1 MKKMSK
7 ILTFILVLAMV
18 LGTVAMAAEPSYTI
32 SATDGSLE
40 HGSITLTYTYTVTKD
55 VTDDNNNTTSETK
68 EVTETAF
75 LKKGSLS
82 ADIPKDAK
90 VVISFNANTGYE
102 FIGAKDD
109 ANNPIED
116 GAEITLTKSL
126 IITPEFRL
134 KDTLGG
140 EAKISSFKIDA
151 ICPSAYYWQQCH
163 KKDSNSNSVLDNNL
177 LKYTRYPGKLN
188 GTQSPSTEIA
198 KGYYV
203 DLTLYVNDA
212 DYAAF
217 ISTNGNS
224 SDKFSVTTP
233 GDSSFLAGSTNPS
246 ASAVINATTDGKGY
260 SITLTGVYYVGGSD
274 NTLKLIVTQGN
285 YNAILSCKIDNAT
298 IIPTTPDD
306 DKPSEETTAAQP
318 YVIISSYSY
327 GKGDLVAG
335 ETRNVTMTFRN
346 TSKTMAVENMMVTM
360 TLPDAMML
368 TSSSNSFYIE
378 SLAAEG
384 TITKTVNVTVK
395 PTAAAQSHSM
405 TVDFTY
411 DYLDNGTRRNAK
423 TTETISMPVLQVDR
437 FTVTG
442 IDLPTQIFVGEENN
456 LSVNFVNKSRTD
468 IYNLSAKL
476 SCEALSNNGEEQYLG
491 NLASGTTS
499 SADFY
504 ITANEKGELVG
515 EVIITYEDT
524 NMNQRTVSVPF
535 TTQAASYEDI
545 YGPTDPVD
553 PGLDPVGPVEPETTG
568 FPWFWVIAGV
578 VVVAAGVFV
587 ALKLRKNKK
596 ESVDEDED
604 I

>member
-1 MKKMSK
+1 MTVKKMSK
-7 ILTFILVLAMV
+7 ILIFILVLAMV
-18 LGTVAMAAEPSYTI
+18 LGTVAMAEVPTPAAKTPATQEETVTYTI
-32 SATDGSLE
+32 TAGIFTNGQMTIKYGTTQSPLASGASLTVEKDTEITVEFSAT
-40 HGSITLTYTYTVTKD
+40 
-55 VTDDNNNTTSETK
+55 
-68 EVTETAF
+68 A
-75 LKKGSLS
+75 
-82 ADIPKDAK
+82 
-90 VVISFNANTGYE
+90 GYE
-102 FIGAKDD
+102 FVKATYKIGEK
-109 ANNPIED
+109 ETSLSD
-116 GAEITLTKSL
+116 GGKFTLTGDAT
-126 IITPEFRL
+126 ITPVFQA
-134 KDTLGG
+134 KSTLGG
-140 EAKISSFKIDA
+140 EKTADSFRLDA
-151 ICPSAYYWQQCH
+151 ICSGSYYWQMYH
-163 KKDSNSNSVLDNNL
+163 KDMANNK
-177 LKYTRYPGKLN
+177 KYTKYPG
-188 GTQSPSTEIA
+188 SPADKVNPSSEIV
-198 KGYYV
+198 KGNYV
-203 DLTLYVNDA
+203 DLTLYVTDNDFLSL
-212 DYAAF
+212 YG
-217 ISTNGNS
+217 STGYSKNN
-224 SDKFSVTTP
+224 FSVTTP
-233 GDSSFLAGSTNPS
+233 GDSSFLAGSGAGAEIEKWTVGS
-246 ASAVINATTDGKGY
+246 TDKGMVIQ
-260 SITLTGVYYVGGSD
+260 LTGVYYVGGSD
-274 NTLKLIVTQGN
+274 NTLKLIITQGN
-285 YNAILSCKIDNAT
+285 YNAIVTCKIDNAT
-298 IIPTTPDD
+298 IIPTKPDD
-306 DKPSEETTAAQP
+306 EKPDTETTAAQP

-411 DYLDNGTRRNAK
+411 DYLDNGVRRNAK

-442 IDLPTQIFVGEENN
+442 IDLPQQIFIGEENN

-476 SCEALSNNGEEQYLG
+476 NCEGLSNNGEEQYLG

-504 ITANEKGELVG
+504 ITGNEKCELVG

-535 TTQAASYEDI
+535 TTQVTSYEDVW
-545 YGPTDPVD
+545 GPSNPSVD
-553 PGLDPVGPVEPETTG
+553 PGMDPGTDPGMEEPAG
-568 FPWFWVIAGV
+568 FPWFWVIGGV
-578 VVVAAGVFV
+578 AVVAAGVFV
-587 ALKLRKNKK
+587 YLKLRKNKK

>member
-1 MKKMSK
+1 MTVKKISK

-18 LGTVAMAAEPSYTI
+18 LGTVAMADQSEGTNTGNTTNDTYTITAGKFENGTLTIKYNSTQSPLTAGATSSAIAKGTEVTILAEPKAGYELATLNYTI
-32 SATDGSLE
+32 GETTTDIKTDGKFV
-40 HGSITLTYTYTVTKD
+40 LTGNATVTP
-55 VTDDNNNTTSETK
+55 V
-68 EVTETAF
+68 F
-75 LKKGSLS
+75 Q
-82 ADIPKDAK
+82 AK
-90 VVISFNANTGYE
+90 S
-102 FIGAKDD
+102 
-109 ANNPIED
+109 
-116 GAEITLTKSL
+116 
-126 IITPEFRL
+126 
-134 KDTLGG
+134 TLGG
-140 EAKISSFKIDA
+140 EKTADSFRLDA
-151 ICPSAYYWQQCH
+151 ICSGSYYWQMYH
-163 KKDSNSNSVLDNNL
+163 KDMANNK
-177 LKYTRYPGKLN
+177 KYTKYPG
-188 GTQSPSTEIA
+188 SPADKVNPSSEIV
-198 KGYYV
+198 KGNYV
-203 DLTLYVNDA
+203 DLTLYVTDNDFLKL
-212 DYAAF
+212 YS
-217 ISTNGNS
+217 STGYSKDN
-224 SDKFSVTTP
+224 FSVTTP
-233 GDSSFLAGSTNPS
+233 GDSSFLAGSGAGAEIEKWTVGS
-246 ASAVINATTDGKGY
+246 TDKGME
-260 SITLTGVYYVGGSD
+260 IQLTGVYYVGGSD
-274 NTLKLIVTQGN
+274 NTLKLIITQGN

-298 IIPTTPDD
+298 IVPEKENDKKPD
-306 DKPSEETTAAQP
+306 EETTAAQP

-411 DYLDNGTRRNAK
+411 DYLDNGVRRNAK
-423 TTETISMPVLQVDR
+423 TTESISMPVLQVDR

-442 IDLPTQIFVGEENN
+442 IDLPQQIFIGEENN

-476 SCEALSNNGEEQYLG
+476 NCEGLSNNGEEQYLG

-504 ITANEKGELVG
+504 ITGNEKGELVG

-535 TTQAASYEDI
+535 TTQVTSYEDVW
-545 YGPTDPVD
+545 GPSNPSVD
-553 PGLDPVGPVEPETTG
+553 PGMDPGTDPGMEEPAG
-568 FPWFWVIAGV
+568 FPWFWVIGGV

-587 ALKLRKNKK
+587 YLKLRKNKK
-596 ESVDEDED
+596 ESVEEDED

>member
-1 MKKMSK
+1 MTVKKISK

-18 LGTVAMAAEPSYTI
+18 LGTVAMADQSEGTNTGNTTNDTYTITAGKFENGTLTIKYNSTQSPLTAGATSSAIAKGTEVTILAEPKAGYELAALNYTI
-32 SATDGSLE
+32 GETTTDIKTDGKFV
-40 HGSITLTYTYTVTKD
+40 LTGNATVTP
-55 VTDDNNNTTSETK
+55 V
-68 EVTETAF
+68 F
-75 LKKGSLS
+75 Q
-82 ADIPKDAK
+82 AK
-90 VVISFNANTGYE
+90 S
-102 FIGAKDD
+102 
-109 ANNPIED
+109 
-116 GAEITLTKSL
+116 
-126 IITPEFRL
+126 
-134 KDTLGG
+134 TLGG
-140 EAKISSFKIDA
+140 EKTADSFRLDA
-151 ICPSAYYWQQCH
+151 ICSGSYYWQMYH
-163 KKDSNSNSVLDNNL
+163 KDMANNK
-177 LKYTRYPGKLN
+177 KYTKYPG
-188 GTQSPSTEIA
+188 SPADKVNPSSEIV
-198 KGYYV
+198 KGNYV
-203 DLTLYVNDA
+203 DLTLYVTDNDFLKL
-212 DYAAF
+212 YS
-217 ISTNGNS
+217 STGYSKDN
-224 SDKFSVTTP
+224 FSVTTP
-233 GDSSFLAGSTNPS
+233 GDSSFLAGSGAGAEIEKWTVGS
-246 ASAVINATTDGKGY
+246 TDKGMVIQ
-260 SITLTGVYYVGGSD
+260 LTGVYYVGGSD
-274 NTLKLIVTQGN
+274 NTLKLIITQGN
-285 YNAILSCKIDNAT
+285 YNAIVTCKIDNAT
-298 IIPTTPDD
+298 IIPTKPDD
-306 DKPSEETTAAQP
+306 EKPDTETTAAQP

-335 ETRNVTMTFRN
+335 ETRNITMTFRN

-411 DYLDNGTRRNAK
+411 DYLDNGVRRNAK
-423 TTETISMPVLQVDR
+423 TTESISMPVLQVDR

-442 IDLPTQIFVGEENN
+442 IDLPQQIFIGEENN

-476 SCEALSNNGEEQYLG
+476 NCEGLSNNGEEQYLG

-504 ITANEKGELVG
+504 ITGNEKGELVG

-535 TTQAASYEDI
+535 TTQVTSYEDVW
-545 YGPTDPVD
+545 GPSNPSVD
-553 PGLDPVGPVEPETTG
+553 PGMDPGTDPGMEEPAG
-568 FPWFWVIAGV
+568 FPWFWVIGGV

-587 ALKLRKNKK
+587 YLKLRKNKK
-596 ESVDEDED
+596 ESVEEDED

>member
-18 LGTVAMAAEPSYTI
+18 LGTVAMAADPPYTI
-32 SATDGSLE
+32 TAAPGSLAN
-40 HGSITLTYTYTVTKD
+40 GSISLKYNTAIEGTTGTATFALNSTTMSKALPNDVKKVTV
-55 VTDDNNNTTSETK
+55 S
-68 EVTETAF
+68 F
-75 LKKGSLS
+75 
-82 ADIPKDAK
+82 IP
-90 VVISFNANTGYE
+90 NPGYE
-102 FIGAKDD
+102 FVSAKDG
-109 ANNPIED
+109 NNNAIAD
-116 GAEITLTKSL
+116 FAEIALTES
-126 IITPEFRL
+126 ITITPVFRE
-134 KDTLGG
+134 KQSLGG
-140 EAKISSFKIDA
+140 EKTVDSFRLDA
-151 ICPSAYYWQQCH
+151 ICNGYSNWQAYR
-163 KKDSNSNSVLDNNL
+163 KDTTNNK
-177 LKYTRYPGKLN
+177 KYTKYPG
-188 GTQSPSTEIA
+188 SPKDNVTPSSEIT
-198 KGYYV
+198 KGNYV
-203 DLTLYVNDA
+203 DLTLYVTDNDFLSLTQKDGYDA
-212 DYAAF
+212 
-217 ISTNGNS
+217 N
-224 SDKFSVTTP
+224 KFSVTTP
-233 GDSSFLAGSTNPS
+233 GDSSFLAGGSGYYGS
-246 ASAVINATTDGKGY
+246 AIKSEANISIWKVNDTPKGML
-260 SITLTGVYYVGGSD
+260 IELTGVYYVGGND

-298 IIPTTPDD
+298 IVPEKENDKKPD
-306 DKPSEETTAAQP
+306 EETTAAQP

-335 ETRNVTMTFRN
+335 ETRNITMTFRN

-405 TVDFTY
+405 AVDFTY
-411 DYLDNGTRRNAK
+411 DYLDNGVRRNAK

-442 IDLPTQIFVGEENN
+442 IDLPQQIFIGEENN

-476 SCEALSNNGEEQYLG
+476 NCEGLSNNGEEQYLG

-504 ITANEKGELVG
+504 ITGNEKCELVG

-535 TTQAASYEDI
+535 TTQVTSYEDVW
-545 YGPTDPVD
+545 GPSNPSVD
-553 PGLDPVGPVEPETTG
+553 PGMDPGTDPGMEEPAG
-568 FPWFWVIAGV
+568 FPWFWVIGGV

-587 ALKLRKNKK
+587 YLKLRKNKK

>member
-1 MKKMSK
+1 MTVKKMSK

-18 LGTVAMAAEPSYTI
+18 LGTVAMAEVPTPAAKTPATQEETVTYTI
-32 SATDGSLE
+32 TAGIFTNGQMTIKYGTTQSPLASGASLTVEKDTEITVEFSAT
-40 HGSITLTYTYTVTKD
+40 
-55 VTDDNNNTTSETK
+55 
-68 EVTETAF
+68 A
-75 LKKGSLS
+75 
-82 ADIPKDAK
+82 
-90 VVISFNANTGYE
+90 GYE
-102 FIGAKDD
+102 FVKATYKIGEK
-109 ANNPIED
+109 ETSLSD
-116 GAEITLTKSL
+116 GGKFTLTGDAT
-126 IITPEFRL
+126 ITPVFQA
-134 KDTLGG
+134 KSTLGG
-140 EAKISSFKIDA
+140 EKTADSFRLDA
-151 ICPSAYYWQQCH
+151 ICSGSYYWQMYH
-163 KKDSNSNSVLDNNL
+163 KDMANNK
-177 LKYTRYPGKLN
+177 KYTKYPG
-188 GTQSPSTEIA
+188 SPADKVNPSSEIV
-198 KGYYV
+198 KGNYV
-203 DLTLYVNDA
+203 DLTLYVTDNDFLSL
-212 DYAAF
+212 YG
-217 ISTNGNS
+217 STGYSKNN
-224 SDKFSVTTP
+224 FSVTTP
-233 GDSSFLAGSTNPS
+233 GDSSFLAGSGAGAEIEKWTVGS
-246 ASAVINATTDGKGY
+246 TDKGMVIQ
-260 SITLTGVYYVGGSD
+260 LTGVYYVGGSD
-274 NTLKLIVTQGN
+274 NTLKLIITQGN
-285 YNAILSCKIDNAT
+285 YNAIVTCKIDNAT
-298 IIPTTPDD
+298 IIPTKPDD
-306 DKPSEETTAAQP
+306 EKPDTETTAAQP

-335 ETRNVTMTFRN
+335 ETRNITMTFRN

-411 DYLDNGTRRNAK
+411 DYLDNGVRRNAK

-442 IDLPTQIFVGEENN
+442 IDLPQQIFIGEENN

-476 SCEALSNNGEEQYLG
+476 NCEGLSNNGEEQYLG

-504 ITANEKGELVG
+504 ITGNEKCELVG

-535 TTQAASYEDI
+535 TTQVTSYEDVW
-545 YGPTDPVD
+545 GPSNPSVD
-553 PGLDPVGPVEPETTG
+553 PGMDPGTDPGMEEPAG
-568 FPWFWVIAGV
+568 FPWFWVIGGV
-578 VVVAAGVFV
+578 AVVAAGVFV
-587 ALKLRKNKK
+587 YLKLRKNKK

>member
-1 MKKMSK
+1 MTVKKMSK

-18 LGTVAMAAEPSYTI
+18 LGTVAMAEVPTPAAKTPATKEETVTYTI
-32 SATDGSLE
+32 TAGIFTNGQMTIKYGTTQSPLASGASLTVEKDTEITVEFSAT
-40 HGSITLTYTYTVTKD
+40 
-55 VTDDNNNTTSETK
+55 
-68 EVTETAF
+68 A
-75 LKKGSLS
+75 
-82 ADIPKDAK
+82 
-90 VVISFNANTGYE
+90 GYE
-102 FIGAKDD
+102 FVKATYKIGEK
-109 ANNPIED
+109 ETSLSD
-116 GAEITLTKSL
+116 GGKFTLTGDAT
-126 IITPEFRL
+126 ITPVFQA
-134 KDTLGG
+134 KSTLGG
-140 EAKISSFKIDA
+140 EKAADSFRLDA
-151 ICPSAYYWQQCH
+151 ICSGSYYWQMYH
-163 KKDSNSNSVLDNNL
+163 KDMANNK
-177 LKYTRYPGKLN
+177 KYTKYPG
-188 GTQSPSTEIA
+188 SPADKVNPSSEIV
-198 KGYYV
+198 KGNYV
-203 DLTLYVNDA
+203 DLTLYVTDNDFLSL
-212 DYAAF
+212 YG
-217 ISTNGNS
+217 STGYSKNN
-224 SDKFSVTTP
+224 FSVTTP
-233 GDSSFLAGSTNPS
+233 GDSSFLAGSGAGAEIEKWTVGS
-246 ASAVINATTDGKGY
+246 TDKGMVIQ
-260 SITLTGVYYVGGSD
+260 LTGVYYVGGSD
-274 NTLKLIVTQGN
+274 NTLKLIITQGN
-285 YNAILSCKIDNAT
+285 YNAIVTCKIDNAT
-298 IIPTTPDD
+298 IIPTKPDD
-306 DKPSEETTAAQP
+306 EKPDTETTAAQP

-335 ETRNVTMTFRN
+335 ETRNITMTFRN

-411 DYLDNGTRRNAK
+411 DYLDNGVRRNAK

-442 IDLPTQIFVGEENN
+442 IDLPQQIFIGEENN

-476 SCEALSNNGEEQYLG
+476 NCEGLSNNGEEQYLG

-504 ITANEKGELVG
+504 ITGNEKCELVG

-535 TTQAASYEDI
+535 TTQVTSYEDVW
-545 YGPTDPVD
+545 GPSNPSVD
-553 PGLDPVGPVEPETTG
+553 PGTDPGTDPGMEEPAG
-568 FPWFWVIAGV
+568 FPWFWVIGGV

-587 ALKLRKNKK
+587 YLKLRKNKK

>member
-1 MKKMSK
+1 MTVKKISK

-18 LGTVAMAAEPSYTI
+18 LGTVAMAADGDPVTMPTYTI
-32 SATDGSLE
+32 TAGTFTNGSISLTLVGNDGKDTSL
-40 HGSITLTYTYTVTKD
+40 GSITVTNGKIENIEKD
-55 VTDDNNNTTSETK
+55 SKV
-68 EVTETAF
+68 
-75 LKKGSLS
+75 
-82 ADIPKDAK
+82 K
-90 VVISFNANTGYE
+90 VVFVPNPGYA
-102 FIGAKDD
+102 FVGAKDGSGK
-109 ANNPIED
+109 IIKD
-116 GAEITLTKSL
+116 GDVLTITDNLT
-126 IITPEFRL
+126 ITPVFAPKASL
-134 KDTLGG
+134 GSAAAVNSYTLQ
-140 EAKISSFKIDA
+140 A
-151 ICPSAYYWQQCH
+151 ICPSAYYWQQYH
-163 KKDSNSNSVLDNNL
+163 KTTGGRDT
-177 LKYTRYPGKLN
+177 KYTRYPGKLN

-212 DYAAF
+212 DYATF
-217 ISTNGNS
+217 INGDIN
-224 SDKFSVTTP
+224 KNELFSVTTP
-233 GDSSFLAGSTNPS
+233 GDSSFLAGNTTPS
-246 ASAVINATTDGKGY
+246 ANAKIAPWEGKGY
-260 SITLTGVYYVGGSD
+260 TVELTGVYYVGGND

-298 IIPTTPDD
+298 IVPEKENDKKPD
-306 DKPSEETTAAQP
+306 EETTAAQP

-335 ETRNVTMTFRN
+335 ETRNITMTFRN

-395 PTAAAQSHSM
+395 SNAAAQSHSM

-411 DYLDNGTRRNAK
+411 DYLDNGIRRNAK
-423 TTETISMPVLQVDR
+423 TTESISMPVLQVDR

-442 IDLPTQIFVGEENN
+442 IDLPQEIFMGEENN
-456 LSVNFVNKSRTD
+456 LSVNFVNKSRTE

-476 SCEALSNNGEEQYLG
+476 NCEGLSNNGEEQYLG
-491 NLASGTTS
+491 NLASGTAS

-504 ITANEKGELVG
+504 ITGNEKGELVG

-535 TTQAASYEDI
+535 TTKVISYEDAW
-545 YGPTDPVD
+545 GPQ
-553 PGLDPVGPVEPETTG
+553 GPVGPQNPDDPGMDPGMEEPAG
-568 FPWFWVIAGV
+568 FPWFWVIGGV

-587 ALKLRKNKK
+587 YLKLRKNKK
-596 ESVDEDED
+596 ESVEEDED

>member
-18 LGTVAMAAEPSYTI
+18 LSTVAMAEVGDSTGTPTATTTYTI
-32 SATDGSLE
+32 TAGAFTNGTITVKYSDGGKDY
-40 HGSITLTYTYTVTKD
+40 HPSITAGGTVTVKSGTK
-55 VTDDNNNTTSETK
+55 VT
-68 EVTETAF
+68 V
-75 LKKGSLS
+75 
-82 ADIPKDAK
+82 
-90 VVISFNANTGYE
+90 SFNPKPGYE
-102 FIGAKDD
+102 FVSATYKVGDTDAKPVADFGE
-109 ANNPIED
+109 I
-116 GAEITLTKSL
+116 EITGNTT
-126 IITPEFRL
+126 ITPVFQA
-134 KDTLGG
+134 KSTLGG
-140 EAKISSFKIDA
+140 EKTADSFRLDA
-151 ICPSAYYWQQCH
+151 ICSGSYYWQMYH
-163 KKDSNSNSVLDNNL
+163 KDMANNKKYTKYPGSPLDNVN
-177 LKYTRYPGKLN
+177 
-188 GTQSPSTEIA
+188 PSSEIV
-198 KGYYV
+198 KGNYV
-203 DLTLYVNDA
+203 DLTLYVTDT
-212 DYAAF
+212 DYVTF
-217 ISTNGNS
+217 INGDT
-224 SDKFSVTTP
+224 DKNKLFSVTTP
-233 GDSSFLAGSTNPS
+233 GDSSFLAGNTTPS
-246 ASAVINATTDGKGY
+246 ANAEIAAWEGKGY
-260 SITLTGVYYVGGSD
+260 TVKLTGVYYVGGSD
-274 NTLKLIVTQGN
+274 NTLKLIITQGN

-298 IIPTTPDD
+298 IVPEKENDKKPD
-306 DKPSEETTAAQP
+306 EETTAAQP

-335 ETRNVTMTFRN
+335 ETRNITMTFRN

-411 DYLDNGTRRNAK
+411 DYLDNGVRRNAK

-442 IDLPTQIFVGEENN
+442 IDLPQQIFIGEENN

-476 SCEALSNNGEEQYLG
+476 NCEGLSNNGEEQYLG

-504 ITANEKGELVG
+504 ITGNEKCELVG

-535 TTQAASYEDI
+535 TTQVTSYEDVW
-545 YGPTDPVD
+545 GPSNPSVD
-553 PGLDPVGPVEPETTG
+553 PGMDPGTDPGMEEPAG
-568 FPWFWVIAGV
+568 FPWFWVIGGV

-587 ALKLRKNKK
+587 YLKLRKNKK
-596 ESVDEDED
+596 ESVEEDED

>member
-18 LGTVAMAAEPSYTI
+18 LGTVAMAEVPTPAAKTPATKEETVTYTITAGTVENGTLTIKYGSTQEPLTTGAKTAAIAKDTDITVVAEPKAGYELVALNYTI
-32 SATDGSLE
+32 GETTTDIKTDGKF
-40 HGSITLTYTYTVTKD
+40 TLT
-55 VTDDNNNTTSETK
+55 
-68 EVTETAF
+68 
-75 LKKGSLS
+75 G
-82 ADIPKDAK
+82 
-90 VVISFNANTGYE
+90 NAT
-102 FIGAKDD
+102 
-109 ANNPIED
+109 
-116 GAEITLTKSL
+116 
-126 IITPEFRL
+126 ITPVFQA
-134 KDTLGG
+134 KSTLGG
-140 EAKISSFKIDA
+140 EKTADSFRLVA
-151 ICPSAYYWQQCH
+151 ICSGSYYWQMYH
-163 KKDSNSNSVLDNNL
+163 KDMANNK
-177 LKYTRYPGKLN
+177 KYTKYPG
-188 GTQSPSTEIA
+188 SPADKVNPSSEIV
-198 KGYYV
+198 KGNYV
-203 DLTLYVNDA
+203 DLTLYVTDNDFLSL
-212 DYAAF
+212 YG
-217 ISTNGNS
+217 STGYSKNN
-224 SDKFSVTTP
+224 FSVTTP
-233 GDSSFLAGSTNPS
+233 GDSSFLAGSGAGAEIEKWKVGSTDKGM
-246 ASAVINATTDGKGY
+246 VIQ
-260 SITLTGVYYVGGSD
+260 LTGVYYVGGND
-274 NTLKLIVTQGN
+274 NTLKLIITQGN
-285 YNAILSCKIDNAT
+285 YNAIVTCKIDNAT
-298 IIPTTPDD
+298 IVPEKENDKKPD
-306 DKPSEETTAAQP
+306 EETTAAQP

-335 ETRNVTMTFRN
+335 ETRNITMTFRN

-405 TVDFTY
+405 AVDFTY
-411 DYLDNGTRRNAK
+411 DYLDNGVRRNAK

-442 IDLPTQIFVGEENN
+442 IDLPQQIFIGEENN

-476 SCEALSNNGEEQYLG
+476 NCEGLSNNGEEQYLG

-504 ITANEKGELVG
+504 ITGNEKCELVG

-535 TTQAASYEDI
+535 TTQVTSYEDVW
-545 YGPTDPVD
+545 GPSNPSVD
-553 PGLDPVGPVEPETTG
+553 PGMDPGTDPGMEEPAG
-568 FPWFWVIAGV
+568 FPWFWVIGGV

-587 ALKLRKNKK
+587 YLKLRKNKK

>member
-1 MKKMSK
+1 MKKISK

-18 LGTVAMAAEPSYTI
+18 LGTVAMAADGDPVTTPTYTI
-32 SATDGSLE
+32 TAGTFTNGSISLTLVGNDGKDTSL
-40 HGSITLTYTYTVTKD
+40 GSITVTNGKIENIEKD
-55 VTDDNNNTTSETK
+55 SKV
-68 EVTETAF
+68 
-75 LKKGSLS
+75 
-82 ADIPKDAK
+82 K
-90 VVISFNANTGYE
+90 VVFVPSPGYE
-102 FIGAKDD
+102 FLGAKDGSGK
-109 ANNPIED
+109 IIKD
-116 GAEITLTKSL
+116 GDVLTITDNLT
-126 IITPEFRL
+126 ITPVFAPKASL
-134 KDTLGG
+134 GSAAAVNSYTLQ
-140 EAKISSFKIDA
+140 A
-151 ICPSAYYWQQCH
+151 ICPSAYYWQQYH
-163 KKDSNSNSVLDNNL
+163 KTPGGGDT
-177 LKYTRYPGKLN
+177 KYTRYPGKLN
-188 GTQSPSTEIA
+188 GNQSPSTEIA

-203 DLTLYVNDA
+203 DLTLYVNDT
-212 DYAAF
+212 DYVTF
-217 ISTNGNS
+217 IGQEGNDK
-224 SDKFSVTTP
+224 DKFSVTTP
-233 GDSSFLAGSTNPS
+233 GDSSFLAGNTTPS
-246 ASAVINATTDGKGY
+246 ANAEIDAWEKGKGY
-260 SITLTGVYYVGGSD
+260 TVKLTGVYYVGGND

-298 IIPTTPDD
+298 IVPQKEN
-306 DKPSEETTAAQP
+306 DKKPGEETTAAQP
-318 YVIISSYSY
+318 YVIISNYSY

-360 TLPDAMML
+360 SLPDAMML

-395 PTAAAQSHSM
+395 SNAAAQSHSM

-411 DYLDNGTRRNAK
+411 DYLDNGIRRNAK
-423 TTETISMPVLQVDR
+423 TTESISMPVLQVDR

-442 IDLPTQIFVGEENN
+442 IDLPQEIFTGEESN
-456 LSVNFVNKSRTD
+456 LSVNFVNKSRTE

-476 SCEALSNNGEEQYLG
+476 NCEGISNNGEEQYLG

-504 ITANEKGELVG
+504 IKGNEKGELVG

-535 TTQAASYEDI
+535 TTKVTSHEDVW
-545 YGPTDPVD
+545 GPQGPGGPQNPDD
-553 PGLDPVGPVEPETTG
+553 PGMDPGMEQPAG
-568 FPWFWVIAGV
+568 FPWFWVIGGV

-587 ALKLRKNKK
+587 YLKLRKNKK
-596 ESVDEDED
+596 ESVEEDED

>member
-1 MKKMSK
+1 MTVKKMSK

-18 LGTVAMAAEPSYTI
+18 LGTVAMAEVPTPAAKTPATQEETVTYTI
-32 SATDGSLE
+32 TAGIFTNGQMTIKYGTTQSPLASGASLTVEKDTEITVEFSAT
-40 HGSITLTYTYTVTKD
+40 
-55 VTDDNNNTTSETK
+55 
-68 EVTETAF
+68 A
-75 LKKGSLS
+75 
-82 ADIPKDAK
+82 
-90 VVISFNANTGYE
+90 GYE
-102 FIGAKDD
+102 FVKATYKIGEK
-109 ANNPIED
+109 ETSLSD
-116 GAEITLTKSL
+116 GGKFTLTGDAT
-126 IITPEFRL
+126 ITPVFQA
-134 KDTLGG
+134 KSTLGG
-140 EAKISSFKIDA
+140 EKTADSFRLDA
-151 ICPSAYYWQQCH
+151 ICSGSYYWQMYH
-163 KKDSNSNSVLDNNL
+163 KDMANNK
-177 LKYTRYPGKLN
+177 KYTKYPG
-188 GTQSPSTEIA
+188 SPADKVNPSSEIV
-198 KGYYV
+198 KGNYV
-203 DLTLYVNDA
+203 DLTLYVTDT
-212 DYAAF
+212 DYVTF
-217 ISTNGNS
+217 INGDT
-224 SDKFSVTTP
+224 DKNELFSVTTP
-233 GDSSFLAGSTNPS
+233 GDSSFLAGSGAGAEIEKWTVGS
-246 ASAVINATTDGKGY
+246 TDKGMVIQ
-260 SITLTGVYYVGGSD
+260 LTGVYYVGGSD
-274 NTLKLIVTQGN
+274 NTLKLIITQGN
-285 YNAILSCKIDNAT
+285 YNAIVTCKIDNAT
-298 IIPTTPDD
+298 IVPEKENDKKPD
-306 DKPSEETTAAQP
+306 EETTAAQP

-335 ETRNVTMTFRN
+335 ETRNITMTFRN

-405 TVDFTY
+405 AVDFTY
-411 DYLDNGTRRNAK
+411 DYLDNGVRRNAK

-442 IDLPTQIFVGEENN
+442 IDLPQQIFIGEENN

-476 SCEALSNNGEEQYLG
+476 NCEGLSNNGEEQYLG

-504 ITANEKGELVG
+504 ITGNEKCELVG

-535 TTQAASYEDI
+535 TTQVTSYEDVW
-545 YGPTDPVD
+545 GPSNPSVD
-553 PGLDPVGPVEPETTG
+553 PGMDPGTDPGMEEPAG
-568 FPWFWVIAGV
+568 FPWFWVIGGV

-587 ALKLRKNKK
+587 YLKLRKNKK

>member
-1 MKKMSK
+1 MTVKKMSK

-18 LGTVAMAAEPSYTI
+18 LGTVAMAEVPTPAAKTPATKEETVTYTITAGTVENGTLTIKYGSTQKPLTTSAKTDAIAKDTDITVVAEPKAGYEL
-32 SATDGSLE
+32 D
-40 HGSITLTYTYTVTKD
+40 TLTCTINGTPTDIKATQKFKLTGDATVTP
-55 VTDDNNNTTSETK
+55 V
-68 EVTETAF
+68 
-75 LKKGSLS
+75 
-82 ADIPKDAK
+82 
-90 VVISFNANTGYE
+90 
-102 FIGAKDD
+102 
-109 ANNPIED
+109 
-116 GAEITLTKSL
+116 
-126 IITPEFRL
+126 FRE
-134 KDTLGG
+134 KQSLGG
-140 EAKISSFKIDA
+140 EKTVDSFRLDA
-151 ICPSAYYWQQCH
+151 ICSGSYYWQMYH
-163 KKDSNSNSVLDNNL
+163 KDMANNK
-177 LKYTRYPGKLN
+177 KYTKYPG
-188 GTQSPSTEIA
+188 SPADKVNPSSEIV
-198 KGYYV
+198 KGNYV
-203 DLTLYVNDA
+203 DLTLYVTDT
-212 DYAAF
+212 DYVTF
-217 ISTNGNS
+217 INGDT
-224 SDKFSVTTP
+224 DKNKLFSVTTP
-233 GDSSFLAGSTNPS
+233 GDSSFLAGNTTPS
-246 ASAVINATTDGKGY
+246 ANAEIAAWEGKGY
-260 SITLTGVYYVGGSD
+260 TVKLTGVYYVGGSD
-274 NTLKLIVTQGN
+274 NTLKLIITQGN

-298 IIPTTPDD
+298 IVPEKENDKKPD
-306 DKPSEETTAAQP
+306 EETTAAQP

-335 ETRNVTMTFRN
+335 ETRNITMTFRN

-411 DYLDNGTRRNAK
+411 DYLDNGVRRNAK

-442 IDLPTQIFVGEENN
+442 IDLPQQIFIGEENN

-476 SCEALSNNGEEQYLG
+476 NCEGLSNNGEEQYLG

-504 ITANEKGELVG
+504 ITGNEKCELVG

-535 TTQAASYEDI
+535 TTQVTSYEDVW
-545 YGPTDPVD
+545 GPSNPSVD
-553 PGLDPVGPVEPETTG
+553 PGMDPGTDPGMEEPAG
-568 FPWFWVIAGV
+568 FPWFWVIGGV

-587 ALKLRKNKK
+587 YLKLRKNKK

>member
-1 MKKMSK
+1 MTVKKMSK

-18 LGTVAMAAEPSYTI
+18 LSTVAMAADPPYTI
-32 SATDGSLE
+32 TAAPGSLAN
-40 HGSITLTYTYTVTKD
+40 GSISLKYNTAIEGTTGTATFALNSTTMSKALPNDVKKVTV
-55 VTDDNNNTTSETK
+55 S
-68 EVTETAF
+68 F
-75 LKKGSLS
+75 
-82 ADIPKDAK
+82 IP
-90 VVISFNANTGYE
+90 NPGYE
-102 FIGAKDD
+102 FVSAKDG
-109 ANNPIED
+109 NNNAIAD
-116 GAEITLTKSL
+116 FAEIALTES
-126 IITPEFRL
+126 ITITPVFRE
-134 KDTLGG
+134 KQSLGG
-140 EAKISSFKIDA
+140 EKTVDSFRLDA
-151 ICPSAYYWQQCH
+151 ICNGYSNWQAYH
-163 KKDSNSNSVLDNNL
+163 KDTTNNK
-177 LKYTRYPGKLN
+177 KYTKYPG
-188 GTQSPSTEIA
+188 SPKDNVTPSSEIT
-198 KGYYV
+198 KGNYV
-203 DLTLYVNDA
+203 DLTLYVTDNDFLSLTQKDGYDA
-212 DYAAF
+212 
-217 ISTNGNS
+217 N
-224 SDKFSVTTP
+224 KFSVTTP
-233 GDSSFLAGSTNPS
+233 GDSSFLAGGSGYYGS
-246 ASAVINATTDGKGY
+246 AIKSEANISIWKVNDTPKGML
-260 SITLTGVYYVGGSD
+260 IELTGVYYVGGND

-298 IIPTTPDD
+298 IVPEKENDKKPD
-306 DKPSEETTAAQP
+306 EETTAAQP

-335 ETRNVTMTFRN
+335 ETRNITMTFRN

-405 TVDFTY
+405 AVDFTY
-411 DYLDNGTRRNAK
+411 DYLDNGVRRNAK

-442 IDLPTQIFVGEENN
+442 IDLPQQIFIGEENN

-476 SCEALSNNGEEQYLG
+476 NCEGLSNNGEEQYLG

-504 ITANEKGELVG
+504 ITGNEKCELVG

-535 TTQAASYEDI
+535 TTQVTSYEDVW
-545 YGPTDPVD
+545 GPSNPSVD
-553 PGLDPVGPVEPETTG
+553 PGMDPGTDPGMEEPAG
-568 FPWFWVIAGV
+568 FPWFWVIGGV

-587 ALKLRKNKK
+587 YLKLRKNKK

>member
-1 MKKMSK
+1 MTVKKMSK
-7 ILTFILVLAMV
+7 ILMFILVLAMV
-18 LGTVAMAAEPSYTI
+18 LGTVAMADQSDGTNTGNTTNDTYTITAGRFENGTLTIKYDSTQSPLTAGATSKAIAKGTEVTILAEPKAGYELVALNYTI
-32 SATDGSLE
+32 GETTTDIKTDGKF
-40 HGSITLTYTYTVTKD
+40 TLT
-55 VTDDNNNTTSETK
+55 
-68 EVTETAF
+68 
-75 LKKGSLS
+75 G
-82 ADIPKDAK
+82 
-90 VVISFNANTGYE
+90 NAT
-102 FIGAKDD
+102 
-109 ANNPIED
+109 
-116 GAEITLTKSL
+116 
-126 IITPEFRL
+126 ITPVFQA
-134 KDTLGG
+134 KSTLGG
-140 EAKISSFKIDA
+140 EKTADSFRLDA
-151 ICPSAYYWQQCH
+151 ICSGSYYWQMYH
-163 KKDSNSNSVLDNNL
+163 KDMANNK
-177 LKYTRYPGKLN
+177 KYTKYPG
-188 GTQSPSTEIA
+188 SPADKVNPSSEIV
-198 KGYYV
+198 KGNYV
-203 DLTLYVNDA
+203 DLTLYVTDND
-212 DYAAF
+212 F
-217 ISTNGNS
+217 LKLCSSTGYSKDN
-224 SDKFSVTTP
+224 FSVTTP
-233 GDSSFLAGSTNPS
+233 GDSSFLAGSGAGAEIEKWTVGS
-246 ASAVINATTDGKGY
+246 TDKGME
-260 SITLTGVYYVGGSD
+260 IQLTGVYYVGGND
-274 NTLKLIVTQGN
+274 NTLKLIITQGN
-285 YNAILSCKIDNAT
+285 YNAIVTCKIDNAT
-298 IIPTTPDD
+298 IVPEKENDKKPD
-306 DKPSEETTAAQP
+306 EETTAAQP

-335 ETRNVTMTFRN
+335 ETRNITMTFRN

-411 DYLDNGTRRNAK
+411 DYLDNGVRRNAK

-442 IDLPTQIFVGEENN
+442 IDLPQQIFIGEENN

-476 SCEALSNNGEEQYLG
+476 NCEGLSNNGEEQYLG

-504 ITANEKGELVG
+504 ITGNEKCELVG

-535 TTQAASYEDI
+535 TTQVTSYEDVW
-545 YGPTDPVD
+545 GPSNPSVD
-553 PGLDPVGPVEPETTG
+553 PGMDPGTDPGMEEPAG
-568 FPWFWVIAGV
+568 FPWFWVIGGV

-587 ALKLRKNKK
+587 YLKLRKNKK

>member
-1 MKKMSK
+1 MTVKKISK

-18 LGTVAMAAEPSYTI
+18 LGTVAMAADGDPVTTPTYTI
-32 SATDGSLE
+32 TAGTFTNGSISLTLVGNDGKDTSL
-40 HGSITLTYTYTVTKD
+40 GSITATGGKIENIAKD
-55 VTDDNNNTTSETK
+55 SKV
-68 EVTETAF
+68 
-75 LKKGSLS
+75 
-82 ADIPKDAK
+82 K
-90 VVISFNANTGYE
+90 VVFVPSPGYE
-102 FIGAKDD
+102 FVGAKDGTEK
-109 ANNPIED
+109 IIKD
-116 GAEITLTKSL
+116 GDVLTITDNLT
-126 IITPEFRL
+126 ITPVFAPKASL
-134 KDTLGG
+134 GSAAAVNSYTLQ
-140 EAKISSFKIDA
+140 A
-151 ICPSAYYWQQCH
+151 ICPSAYYWQQYH
-163 KKDSNSNSVLDNNL
+163 KTTGGGDT
-177 LKYTRYPGKLN
+177 KYTRYPGKLN

-212 DYAAF
+212 DYATF
-217 ISTNGNS
+217 INGDTAKNEL
-224 SDKFSVTTP
+224 FSVTTP
-233 GDSSFLAGSTNPS
+233 GDSSFLAGNTTPS
-246 ASAVINATTDGKGY
+246 ANAKIAAWEGKGY
-260 SITLTGVYYVGGSD
+260 TVELTGVYYVGGNG

-298 IIPTTPDD
+298 IVPEKENDKKPDG
-306 DKPSEETTAAQP
+306 ETTAAQP
-318 YVIISSYSY
+318 YVIISNYSY

-378 SLAAEG
+378 ALAAEG

-395 PTAAAQSHSM
+395 SNAAAQSHSM

-411 DYLDNGTRRNAK
+411 DYLDNGIRRNAK
-423 TTETISMPVLQVDR
+423 TTESISMPVLQVDR

-442 IDLPTQIFVGEENN
+442 IDLSQEIFMGEESN
-456 LSVNFVNKSRTD
+456 LSVNFVNKSRTE

-476 SCEALSNNGEEQYLG
+476 NCEGLSNNGEEQYLG

-504 ITANEKGELVG
+504 IKGNEKGELVG

-535 TTQAASYEDI
+535 TTKVTSHEDVW
-545 YGPTDPVD
+545 GPQGPGGPQNPDD
-553 PGLDPVGPVEPETTG
+553 PGIDPGMEQPAG
-568 FPWFWVIAGV
+568 FPWFWVIGGV

-587 ALKLRKNKK
+587 YLKLRKNKK
-596 ESVDEDED
+596 ESVEEDED

>member
-1 MKKMSK
+1 MTVKKMSK

-18 LGTVAMAAEPSYTI
+18 LGTVAMADQSDGTNTGNTTNDTYTITAGSFENGTLTIKYDSTQSPLTAGAISKAIAKGTEVTILAEPKAGYELVALNYTI
-32 SATDGSLE
+32 GETTTDIKTDGKF
-40 HGSITLTYTYTVTKD
+40 TLT
-55 VTDDNNNTTSETK
+55 
-68 EVTETAF
+68 
-75 LKKGSLS
+75 G
-82 ADIPKDAK
+82 
-90 VVISFNANTGYE
+90 NAT
-102 FIGAKDD
+102 
-109 ANNPIED
+109 
-116 GAEITLTKSL
+116 
-126 IITPEFRL
+126 ITPVFQA
-134 KDTLGG
+134 KSTLGG
-140 EAKISSFKIDA
+140 EKTADSFRLDA
-151 ICPSAYYWQQCH
+151 ICSGSYYWQMYH
-163 KKDSNSNSVLDNNL
+163 KDMANNK
-177 LKYTRYPGKLN
+177 KYTKYPG
-188 GTQSPSTEIA
+188 SPADKVNPSSEIV
-198 KGYYV
+198 KGNYV
-203 DLTLYVNDA
+203 DLTLYVTDNDFLSL
-212 DYAAF
+212 YG
-217 ISTNGNS
+217 STGYSKNN
-224 SDKFSVTTP
+224 FSVTTP
-233 GDSSFLAGSTNPS
+233 GDSSFLAGSGAGAEIGKWTVGS
-246 ASAVINATTDGKGY
+246 TDKGMVIQ
-260 SITLTGVYYVGGSD
+260 LTGVYYVGGSD
-274 NTLKLIVTQGN
+274 NTLKLIITQGN
-285 YNAILSCKIDNAT
+285 YNAIVTCKIDNAT
-298 IIPTTPDD
+298 IVPEKENDKKPD
-306 DKPSEETTAAQP
+306 EETTAAQP

-335 ETRNVTMTFRN
+335 ETRNITMTFRN

-405 TVDFTY
+405 AVDFTY
-411 DYLDNGTRRNAK
+411 DYLDNGVRRNAK

-442 IDLPTQIFVGEENN
+442 IDLPQQIFIGEENN

-476 SCEALSNNGEEQYLG
+476 NCEGLSNNGEEQYLG

-504 ITANEKGELVG
+504 ITGNEKCELVG

-535 TTQAASYEDI
+535 TTQVTSYEDVW
-545 YGPTDPVD
+545 GPSNPSVD
-553 PGLDPVGPVEPETTG
+553 PGMDPGTDPGMEEPAG
-568 FPWFWVIAGV
+568 FPWFWVIGGV

-587 ALKLRKNKK
+587 YLKLRKNKK

>member
-1 MKKMSK
+1 MTVKKMSK

-18 LGTVAMAAEPSYTI
+18 LSTVAMADQSDGTNTGNTTNDTYTITAGKFENGTLTIKYNSTQSPLTAGATSSAIAKGTEVTILAEPKAGYELAALNYTI
-32 SATDGSLE
+32 GETTTDIKTDGKFV
-40 HGSITLTYTYTVTKD
+40 LTGNATVTP
-55 VTDDNNNTTSETK
+55 V
-68 EVTETAF
+68 F
-75 LKKGSLS
+75 Q
-82 ADIPKDAK
+82 AK
-90 VVISFNANTGYE
+90 S
-102 FIGAKDD
+102 
-109 ANNPIED
+109 
-116 GAEITLTKSL
+116 
-126 IITPEFRL
+126 
-134 KDTLGG
+134 TLGG
-140 EAKISSFKIDA
+140 EKTADSFRLDA
-151 ICPSAYYWQQCH
+151 ICSGSYYWQMYH
-163 KKDSNSNSVLDNNL
+163 KDMANNK
-177 LKYTRYPGKLN
+177 KYTKYPG
-188 GTQSPSTEIA
+188 SPLDKVNPSSEIV
-198 KGYYV
+198 KGNYV
-203 DLTLYVNDA
+203 DLTLYVTDNDFLSLCGTTS
-212 DYAAF
+212 Y
-217 ISTNGNS
+217 
-224 SDKFSVTTP
+224 DKNNFSVTTP
-233 GDSSFLAGSTNPS
+233 GDSSFLAGSGAGAEIEKWTVGS
-246 ASAVINATTDGKGY
+246 TDKGMVIQ
-260 SITLTGVYYVGGSD
+260 LTGVYYVGGSD
-274 NTLKLIVTQGN
+274 NTLKLIITQGN
-285 YNAILSCKIDNAT
+285 YNAIVTCKIDNAT
-298 IIPTTPDD
+298 IVPEKENDKKPD
-306 DKPSEETTAAQP
+306 EETTAAQP

-411 DYLDNGTRRNAK
+411 DYLDNGVRRNAK
-423 TTETISMPVLQVDR
+423 TTESISMPVLQVDR

-442 IDLPTQIFVGEENN
+442 IDLPQEIFMGEENN

-476 SCEALSNNGEEQYLG
+476 NCEGLSNNGEEQYLG

-504 ITANEKGELVG
+504 ITGNEKGELVG

-535 TTQAASYEDI
+535 TTKVTSYEDVW
-545 YGPTDPVD
+545 GPQ
-553 PGLDPVGPVEPETTG
+553 GPVGPQNPDDPGMDPGMEEPAG
-568 FPWFWVIAGV
+568 FPWFWVIGGV

-587 ALKLRKNKK
+587 YLKLRKNKK
-596 ESVDEDED
+596 ESVEEDED

>member
-1 MKKMSK
+1 MTVKKISK

-18 LGTVAMAAEPSYTI
+18 LGTVAMAADGDPVTTPTYTI
-32 SATDGSLE
+32 TAGTFTNGSISLTLVGNDGKDTSL
-40 HGSITLTYTYTVTKD
+40 GSITVTNGKIENIEKD
-55 VTDDNNNTTSETK
+55 SKV
-68 EVTETAF
+68 
-75 LKKGSLS
+75 
-82 ADIPKDAK
+82 K
-90 VVISFNANTGYE
+90 VVFVPSPGYE
-102 FIGAKDD
+102 FVGAKDGSGK
-109 ANNPIED
+109 IIKD
-116 GAEITLTKSL
+116 GDVLTITDNLT
-126 IITPEFRL
+126 ITPVFAPKASL
-134 KDTLGG
+134 GSAAAVNSYTLQ
-140 EAKISSFKIDA
+140 A
-151 ICPSAYYWQQCH
+151 ICPSAYYWQQYH
-163 KKDSNSNSVLDNNL
+163 KTPGSGDT
-177 LKYTRYPGKLN
+177 KYTRYPGKLN
-188 GTQSPSTEIA
+188 GNQSPSTEIA

-203 DLTLYVNDA
+203 DLTLYVNDT
-212 DYAAF
+212 DYVTF
-217 ISTNGNS
+217 IGQEGNDK
-224 SDKFSVTTP
+224 DKFSVTTP
-233 GDSSFLAGSTNPS
+233 GDSSFLAGNTTPS
-246 ASAVINATTDGKGY
+246 ANAEIDPWEGKGY
-260 SITLTGVYYVGGSD
+260 TVKLTGVYYVGGND

-298 IIPTTPDD
+298 IVPQKENDKKPD
-306 DKPSEETTAAQP
+306 EETTAAQP

-335 ETRNVTMTFRN
+335 ETRNITMTFRN

-395 PTAAAQSHSM
+395 SNAAAQSHSM

-411 DYLDNGTRRNAK
+411 DYLDNGIRRNAK
-423 TTETISMPVLQVDR
+423 TTESISMPVLQVDR

-442 IDLPTQIFVGEENN
+442 IDLPQEIFTGEENN
-456 LSVNFVNKSRTD
+456 LSVNFVNKSRTE

-476 SCEALSNNGEEQYLG
+476 NCEGISNNGEEQYLG
-491 NLASGTTS
+491 NLASGTAS

-504 ITANEKGELVG
+504 ITGNEKGELVG

-535 TTQAASYEDI
+535 TTKVISYEDAW
-545 YGPTDPVD
+545 GPQ
-553 PGLDPVGPVEPETTG
+553 GPVGPQNPDDPGMDPGMEEPAG
-568 FPWFWVIAGV
+568 FPWFWVIGGV

-587 ALKLRKNKK
+587 YLKLRKNKK

>member
-1 MKKMSK
+1 MTVKKMSK
-7 ILTFILVLAMV
+7 ILIFILVLAMV
-18 LGTVAMAAEPSYTI
+18 LGTVAMAEVPTPAAKTPATQEETVTYTI
-32 SATDGSLE
+32 TAGIFTNGQMTIKYGTTQSPLASGASLTVEKDTEITVEFSAT
-40 HGSITLTYTYTVTKD
+40 
-55 VTDDNNNTTSETK
+55 
-68 EVTETAF
+68 A
-75 LKKGSLS
+75 
-82 ADIPKDAK
+82 
-90 VVISFNANTGYE
+90 GYE
-102 FIGAKDD
+102 FVKATYKIGEK
-109 ANNPIED
+109 ETSLSD
-116 GAEITLTKSL
+116 GGKFTLTGDAT
-126 IITPEFRL
+126 ITPVFQA
-134 KDTLGG
+134 KSTLGG
-140 EAKISSFKIDA
+140 EKTADSFRLDA
-151 ICPSAYYWQQCH
+151 ICSGSYYWQMYH
-163 KKDSNSNSVLDNNL
+163 KDMANNK
-177 LKYTRYPGKLN
+177 KYTKYPG
-188 GTQSPSTEIA
+188 SPADKVNPSSEIV
-198 KGYYV
+198 KGNYV
-203 DLTLYVNDA
+203 DLTLYVTD
-212 DYAAF
+212 DDFLSLYG
-217 ISTNGNS
+217 STGYNKNN
-224 SDKFSVTTP
+224 FSVTTP
-233 GDSSFLAGSTNPS
+233 GDSSFLAGSGAGAEIEKWTVGS
-246 ASAVINATTDGKGY
+246 TDKGMVIQ
-260 SITLTGVYYVGGSD
+260 LTGVYYVGGND

-298 IIPTTPDD
+298 IVPEKENDKKPD
-306 DKPSEETTAAQP
+306 EETTAAQP

-335 ETRNVTMTFRN
+335 ETRNITMTFRN

-411 DYLDNGTRRNAK
+411 DYLDNGVRRNAK

-442 IDLPTQIFVGEENN
+442 IDLPQQIFIGEENN

-476 SCEALSNNGEEQYLG
+476 NCEGLSNNGEEQYLG

-504 ITANEKGELVG
+504 ITGNEKCELVG

-535 TTQAASYEDI
+535 TTQVTSYEDVW
-545 YGPTDPVD
+545 GPSNPSVD
-553 PGLDPVGPVEPETTG
+553 PGTDPGMDPGMEQPAG
-568 FPWFWVIAGV
+568 FPWFWVIGGV

-587 ALKLRKNKK
+587 YLKLRKNKK
-596 ESVDEDED
+596 ESVEEDED

>member
-1 MKKMSK
+1 MTVKKISK

-18 LGTVAMAAEPSYTI
+18 LGTVAMADQSEGTNTGNTTNDTYTITAGKFENGTLTIKYDSTQSPLTAGATSSAIAKGTEVTILAEPKAGYELAALNYTI
-32 SATDGSLE
+32 GETTTDIKTDGKFV
-40 HGSITLTYTYTVTKD
+40 LTGNATVTP
-55 VTDDNNNTTSETK
+55 V
-68 EVTETAF
+68 F
-75 LKKGSLS
+75 Q
-82 ADIPKDAK
+82 AK
-90 VVISFNANTGYE
+90 S
-102 FIGAKDD
+102 
-109 ANNPIED
+109 
-116 GAEITLTKSL
+116 
-126 IITPEFRL
+126 
-134 KDTLGG
+134 TLGG
-140 EAKISSFKIDA
+140 EKTADSFRLDA
-151 ICPSAYYWQQCH
+151 ICSGSYYWQMYH
-163 KKDSNSNSVLDNNL
+163 KDMANNK
-177 LKYTRYPGKLN
+177 KYTKYPG
-188 GTQSPSTEIA
+188 SPADKVNPSSEIV
-198 KGYYV
+198 KGNYV
-203 DLTLYVNDA
+203 DLTLYVTDNDFLKL
-212 DYAAF
+212 YS
-217 ISTNGNS
+217 STGYSKDN
-224 SDKFSVTTP
+224 FSVTTP
-233 GDSSFLAGSTNPS
+233 GDSSFLAGSGAGAEIEKWTVGS
-246 ASAVINATTDGKGY
+246 TDKGME
-260 SITLTGVYYVGGSD
+260 IQLTGVYYVGGND
-274 NTLKLIVTQGN
+274 NTLKLIITQGN
-285 YNAILSCKIDNAT
+285 YNAIVTCKIDNAT
-298 IIPTTPDD
+298 IVPEKENDKKPD
-306 DKPSEETTAAQP
+306 EETTAAQP

-411 DYLDNGTRRNAK
+411 DYLDNGVRRNAK
-423 TTETISMPVLQVDR
+423 TTESISMPVLQVDR

-442 IDLPTQIFVGEENN
+442 IDLPQEIFMGEENN

-476 SCEALSNNGEEQYLG
+476 NCEGLSNNGEEQYLG

-504 ITANEKGELVG
+504 ITGNEKGELVG

-535 TTQAASYEDI
+535 TTKVVSYEDVW
-545 YGPTDPVD
+545 GPQ
-553 PGLDPVGPVEPETTG
+553 GPVGPQNPDDPGMDPGMEEPAG
-568 FPWFWVIAGV
+568 FPWFWVIGGV

-587 ALKLRKNKK
+587 YLKLRKNKK
-596 ESVDEDED
+596 ESVEEDED

>member
-1 MKKMSK
+1 MTVKKMSK

-18 LGTVAMAAEPSYTI
+18 LGTVAMAEVPTPAAKTPATKEETVTYTITAGTVENGTLTIKYGSTQEPLTTGAKTAAIAKDTDITVVAEPKAGYELVALNYTI
-32 SATDGSLE
+32 GETTTDIKTDGKF
-40 HGSITLTYTYTVTKD
+40 TLT
-55 VTDDNNNTTSETK
+55 
-68 EVTETAF
+68 
-75 LKKGSLS
+75 G
-82 ADIPKDAK
+82 
-90 VVISFNANTGYE
+90 NAT
-102 FIGAKDD
+102 
-109 ANNPIED
+109 
-116 GAEITLTKSL
+116 
-126 IITPEFRL
+126 ITPVFQA
-134 KDTLGG
+134 KSTLGG
-140 EAKISSFKIDA
+140 EKTADSFRLDA
-151 ICPSAYYWQQCH
+151 ICSGSYYWQMYH
-163 KKDSNSNSVLDNNL
+163 KDMANNK
-177 LKYTRYPGKLN
+177 KYTKYPG
-188 GTQSPSTEIA
+188 SPADKVNPSSEIV
-198 KGYYV
+198 KGNYV
-203 DLTLYVNDA
+203 DLTLYVTDNDFLSL
-212 DYAAF
+212 YG
-217 ISTNGNS
+217 STGYSKNN
-224 SDKFSVTTP
+224 FSVTTP
-233 GDSSFLAGSTNPS
+233 GDSSFLAGSGAGAEIEKWTVGS
-246 ASAVINATTDGKGY
+246 TDKGME
-260 SITLTGVYYVGGSD
+260 IQLTGVYYVGGSD
-274 NTLKLIVTQGN
+274 NTLKLIITQGN
-285 YNAILSCKIDNAT
+285 YNAIVTCKIDNAT
-298 IIPTTPDD
+298 IIPTKPDD
-306 DKPSEETTAAQP
+306 EKPDTETTAAQP

-335 ETRNVTMTFRN
+335 ETRNITMTFRN

-411 DYLDNGTRRNAK
+411 DYLDNGVRRNAK

-442 IDLPTQIFVGEENN
+442 IDLPQQIFIGEENN

-476 SCEALSNNGEEQYLG
+476 NCEGLSNNGEEQYLG

-504 ITANEKGELVG
+504 ITGNEKCKLVG

-535 TTQAASYEDI
+535 TTQVTSYEDVW
-545 YGPTDPVD
+545 GPSNPSVD
-553 PGLDPVGPVEPETTG
+553 PGMDPGTDPGMEEPAG
-568 FPWFWVIAGV
+568 FPWFWVIGGV

-587 ALKLRKNKK
+587 YLKLRKNKK

>member
-18 LGTVAMAAEPSYTI
+18 LGTVAMAEVPTPAAKTPATQEETVTYTI
-32 SATDGSLE
+32 TAGIFTNGQMTIKYGTTQSPLASGASLTVEKDTEITVEFSAT
-40 HGSITLTYTYTVTKD
+40 
-55 VTDDNNNTTSETK
+55 
-68 EVTETAF
+68 A
-75 LKKGSLS
+75 
-82 ADIPKDAK
+82 
-90 VVISFNANTGYE
+90 GYE
-102 FIGAKDD
+102 FVKATYKIGEK
-109 ANNPIED
+109 ETSLSD
-116 GAEITLTKSL
+116 GGKFTLTGDAT
-126 IITPEFRL
+126 ITPVFQA
-134 KDTLGG
+134 KSTLGG
-140 EAKISSFKIDA
+140 EKTADSFRLDA
-151 ICPSAYYWQQCH
+151 ICSGSYYWQMYH
-163 KKDSNSNSVLDNNL
+163 KDMANNK
-177 LKYTRYPGKLN
+177 KYTKYPG
-188 GTQSPSTEIA
+188 SPADKVNPSSEIV
-198 KGYYV
+198 KGNYV
-203 DLTLYVNDA
+203 DLTLYVTDNDFLSL
-212 DYAAF
+212 YG
-217 ISTNGNS
+217 STGYSKNN
-224 SDKFSVTTP
+224 FSVTTP
-233 GDSSFLAGSTNPS
+233 GDSSFLAGSGAGAEIEKWTVGS
-246 ASAVINATTDGKGY
+246 TDKGMVIQ
-260 SITLTGVYYVGGSD
+260 LTGVYYVGGSD
-274 NTLKLIVTQGN
+274 NTLKLIITQGN
-285 YNAILSCKIDNAT
+285 YNAIVTCKIDNAT
-298 IIPTTPDD
+298 IIPTKPDD
-306 DKPSEETTAAQP
+306 EKPDTETTAAQP

-335 ETRNVTMTFRN
+335 ETRNITMTFRN

-411 DYLDNGTRRNAK
+411 DYLDNGVRRNAK

-442 IDLPTQIFVGEENN
+442 IDLPQQIFIGEENN

-476 SCEALSNNGEEQYLG
+476 NCEGLSNNGEEQYLG

-504 ITANEKGELVG
+504 ITGNEKCELVG

-535 TTQAASYEDI
+535 TTQVTSYEDVW
-545 YGPTDPVD
+545 GPSNPSVD
-553 PGLDPVGPVEPETTG
+553 PGMDPGTDPGMEEPAG
-568 FPWFWVIAGV
+568 FPWFWVIGGV
-578 VVVAAGVFV
+578 AVVAAGVFV
-587 ALKLRKNKK
+587 YLKLRKNKK

>member
-1 MKKMSK
+1 MTVKKMSK

-18 LGTVAMAAEPSYTI
+18 LGTVAMAEVPTPAAKTPATQEETVTYTI
-32 SATDGSLE
+32 TAGIFTNGQMTIKYGTTQSPLASGASLTVEKDTEITVEFSAT
-40 HGSITLTYTYTVTKD
+40 
-55 VTDDNNNTTSETK
+55 
-68 EVTETAF
+68 A
-75 LKKGSLS
+75 
-82 ADIPKDAK
+82 
-90 VVISFNANTGYE
+90 GYE
-102 FIGAKDD
+102 FVKATYKIGEK
-109 ANNPIED
+109 ETSLSD
-116 GAEITLTKSL
+116 GGKFTLTGDAT
-126 IITPEFRL
+126 ITPVFQA
-134 KDTLGG
+134 KSTLGG
-140 EAKISSFKIDA
+140 EKTADSFRLDA
-151 ICPSAYYWQQCH
+151 ICSGSYYWQMYH
-163 KKDSNSNSVLDNNL
+163 KDMANNK
-177 LKYTRYPGKLN
+177 KYTKYPG
-188 GTQSPSTEIA
+188 SPADKVNPSSEIV
-198 KGYYV
+198 KGNYV
-203 DLTLYVNDA
+203 DLTLYVTD
-212 DYAAF
+212 DDFLSLCGTTSY
-217 ISTNGNS
+217 
-224 SDKFSVTTP
+224 DKNNFSVTTP
-233 GDSSFLAGSTNPS
+233 GDSSFLAGSGAGAEIEKWTVGS
-246 ASAVINATTDGKGY
+246 TDKGMVIQ
-260 SITLTGVYYVGGSD
+260 LTGVYYVGGSD
-274 NTLKLIVTQGN
+274 NTLKLIITQGN
-285 YNAILSCKIDNAT
+285 YNAIVTCKIDNAT
-298 IIPTTPDD
+298 IVPEKENDKKPD
-306 DKPSEETTAAQP
+306 EETTAAQP

-335 ETRNVTMTFRN
+335 ETRNITMTFRN

-411 DYLDNGTRRNAK
+411 DYLDNGVRRNAK

-442 IDLPTQIFVGEENN
+442 IDLPQQIFIGEENN

-476 SCEALSNNGEEQYLG
+476 NCEGLSNNGEEQYLG

-504 ITANEKGELVG
+504 ITGNEKGELVG

-535 TTQAASYEDI
+535 TTQVTSYEDVW
-545 YGPTDPVD
+545 GPSNPSVD
-553 PGLDPVGPVEPETTG
+553 PGMDPGTDPGMEEPAG
-568 FPWFWVIAGV
+568 FPWFWVIGGV

-587 ALKLRKNKK
+587 YLKLRKNKK

>member
-1 MKKMSK
+1 MTVKKISK

-18 LGTVAMAAEPSYTI
+18 LGTVAVADQSEGTNTGNTTNDTYTITAGKFENGTLTIKYNSTQSPLTAGATSSAIAKGTEVTILAEPKAGYELAALNYTI
-32 SATDGSLE
+32 GETTTDIKTDGKFV
-40 HGSITLTYTYTVTKD
+40 LT
-55 VTDDNNNTTSETK
+55 
-68 EVTETAF
+68 
-75 LKKGSLS
+75 G
-82 ADIPKDAK
+82 
-90 VVISFNANTGYE
+90 NAT
-102 FIGAKDD
+102 
-109 ANNPIED
+109 
-116 GAEITLTKSL
+116 
-126 IITPEFRL
+126 ITPVFQA
-134 KDTLGG
+134 KSTLGG
-140 EAKISSFKIDA
+140 EKTADSFRLDA
-151 ICPSAYYWQQCH
+151 ICSGSYYWQMYH
-163 KKDSNSNSVLDNNL
+163 KDMANNK
-177 LKYTRYPGKLN
+177 KYTKYPG
-188 GTQSPSTEIA
+188 SPADKVNPSSEIV
-198 KGYYV
+198 KGNYV
-203 DLTLYVNDA
+203 DLTLYVTDNDFLKL
-212 DYAAF
+212 YS
-217 ISTNGNS
+217 STGYSKNN
-224 SDKFSVTTP
+224 FSVTTP
-233 GDSSFLAGSTNPS
+233 GDSSFLAGSGAGAEIEKWTVGS
-246 ASAVINATTDGKGY
+246 TDKGMVIQ
-260 SITLTGVYYVGGSD
+260 LTGVYYVGGSD
-274 NTLKLIVTQGN
+274 NTLKLIITQGN
-285 YNAILSCKIDNAT
+285 YNAIVTCKIDNAT
-298 IIPTTPDD
+298 IIPTKPDD
-306 DKPSEETTAAQP
+306 EKPDTETTAAQP

-335 ETRNVTMTFRN
+335 ETRNITMTFRN

-411 DYLDNGTRRNAK
+411 DYLDNGVRRNAK
-423 TTETISMPVLQVDR
+423 TTESISMPVLQVDR

-442 IDLPTQIFVGEENN
+442 IDLPQEIFMGEENN

-476 SCEALSNNGEEQYLG
+476 NCEGLSNNGEEQYLG

-504 ITANEKGELVG
+504 ITGNEKGELVG

-535 TTQAASYEDI
+535 TTKVISYEDVW
-545 YGPTDPVD
+545 GPQ
-553 PGLDPVGPVEPETTG
+553 GPVGPQNPDDPGMDPGMEEPAG
-568 FPWFWVIAGV
+568 FPWFWVIGGV

-587 ALKLRKNKK
+587 YLKLRKNKK
-596 ESVDEDED
+596 ESVEEDED

>member
-18 LGTVAMAAEPSYTI
+18 LGTVAMAAEPPYTI

-40 HGSITLTYTYTVTKD
+40 HGSITLTYNTAKEGSTGTATCTLNSTTKSKALPDDVKKVKVT
-55 VTDDNNNTTSETK
+55 
-68 EVTETAF
+68 
-75 LKKGSLS
+75 
-82 ADIPKDAK
+82 
-90 VVISFNANTGYE
+90 FNAAPGYE
-102 FIGAKDD
+102 FVSATYKVGDTDAKSVADFGE
-109 ANNPIED
+109 I
-116 GAEITLTKSL
+116 EITGNTT
-126 IITPEFRL
+126 ITPVFQA
-134 KDTLGG
+134 KSTLGG
-140 EAKISSFKIDA
+140 EKTADSFRLDA
-151 ICPSAYYWQQCH
+151 ICNGYSNWQAYH
-163 KKDSNSNSVLDNNL
+163 KDTTNNK
-177 LKYTRYPGKLN
+177 KYTKYPG
-188 GTQSPSTEIA
+188 SPKDNVTPSSEIT
-198 KGYYV
+198 KGNYV
-203 DLTLYVNDA
+203 DLTLYVTDNDFLSLTQKDGYDA
-212 DYAAF
+212 
-217 ISTNGNS
+217 N
-224 SDKFSVTTP
+224 KFSVTTP
-233 GDSSFLAGSTNPS
+233 GDSSFLAGGSGYYGS
-246 ASAVINATTDGKGY
+246 AIKSEANISIWKVNDTPKGML
-260 SITLTGVYYVGGSD
+260 IELTGVYYVGGSD
-274 NTLKLIVTQGN
+274 NTLKLIITQGN
-285 YNAILSCKIDNAT
+285 YNAIVTCKIDNAT
-298 IIPTTPDD
+298 IIPTKPDD
-306 DKPSEETTAAQP
+306 EKPDTETTAAQP

-335 ETRNVTMTFRN
+335 ETRNITMTFRN

-405 TVDFTY
+405 AVDFTY
-411 DYLDNGTRRNAK
+411 DYLDNGVRRNAK

-442 IDLPTQIFVGEENN
+442 IDLPQQIFIGEENN

-476 SCEALSNNGEEQYLG
+476 NCEGLSNNGEEQYLG

-504 ITANEKGELVG
+504 ITGNEKGELVG

-535 TTQAASYEDI
+535 TTQVTSYEDVW
-545 YGPTDPVD
+545 GPSNPSVD
-553 PGLDPVGPVEPETTG
+553 PGMDPGTDPGMEEPAG
-568 FPWFWVIAGV
+568 FPWFWVIGGV

-587 ALKLRKNKK
+587 YLKLRKNKK

>member
-1 MKKMSK
+1 MTVKKISK

-18 LGTVAMAAEPSYTI
+18 LGTVAMAADGDPDTTPTYTI
-32 SATDGSLE
+32 TAGTFTNGSISLTLVGNDGKDTSL
-40 HGSITLTYTYTVTKD
+40 GSITATGGKIENIAKD
-55 VTDDNNNTTSETK
+55 SKV
-68 EVTETAF
+68 
-75 LKKGSLS
+75 
-82 ADIPKDAK
+82 K
-90 VVISFNANTGYE
+90 VVFVPSPGYE
-102 FIGAKDD
+102 FVGAKDGTEK
-109 ANNPIED
+109 IIKD
-116 GAEITLTKSL
+116 GEVLTITDNLT
-126 IITPEFRL
+126 ITPVFAPKASL
-134 KDTLGG
+134 GSAAAVNSYTLQ
-140 EAKISSFKIDA
+140 A
-151 ICPSAYYWQQCH
+151 ICPSAYYWQQYH
-163 KKDSNSNSVLDNNL
+163 KTTGGRDT
-177 LKYTRYPGKLN
+177 KYTRYPGKLN

-212 DYAAF
+212 DYATF
-217 ISTNGNS
+217 INGDIN
-224 SDKFSVTTP
+224 KNELFSVTTP
-233 GDSSFLAGSTNPS
+233 GDSSFLAGNTTPS
-246 ASAVINATTDGKGY
+246 ANAKIAPWEGKGY
-260 SITLTGVYYVGGSD
+260 TVELTGVYYVGGND

-298 IIPTTPDD
+298 IVPEKENDKKPD
-306 DKPSEETTAAQP
+306 EETTAAQP

-335 ETRNVTMTFRN
+335 ETRNITMTFRN

-395 PTAAAQSHSM
+395 SNAAAQSHSM

-411 DYLDNGTRRNAK
+411 DYLDNGIRRNAK
-423 TTETISMPVLQVDR
+423 TTESISMPVLQVDR

-442 IDLPTQIFVGEENN
+442 IDLPQEIFMGEENN
-456 LSVNFVNKSRTD
+456 LSVNFVNKSRTE

-476 SCEALSNNGEEQYLG
+476 NCEGLSNNGEEQYLG

-504 ITANEKGELVG
+504 ITGNEKGELVG

-535 TTQAASYEDI
+535 TTKVISYEDAW
-545 YGPTDPVD
+545 GPQ
-553 PGLDPVGPVEPETTG
+553 GPVGPQNPDDPGMDPGMEEPAG
-568 FPWFWVIAGV
+568 FPWFWVIGGV

-587 ALKLRKNKK
+587 YLKLRKNKK
-596 ESVDEDED
+596 ESVEEDED

>member
-1 MKKMSK
+1 MTVKKMSK

-18 LGTVAMAAEPSYTI
+18 LGTVAMAADPPYTI
-32 SATDGSLE
+32 TAAPGSLAN
-40 HGSITLTYTYTVTKD
+40 GSISLKYNTAIEGTTGTATFALNSTTMSKALPNDVKKVTV
-55 VTDDNNNTTSETK
+55 S
-68 EVTETAF
+68 F
-75 LKKGSLS
+75 
-82 ADIPKDAK
+82 IP
-90 VVISFNANTGYE
+90 NPGYE
-102 FIGAKDD
+102 FVSAKDG
-109 ANNPIED
+109 NNNAIAD
-116 GAEITLTKSL
+116 FAEIALTES
-126 IITPEFRL
+126 ITITPVFRE
-134 KDTLGG
+134 KQSLGG
-140 EAKISSFKIDA
+140 EKTVDSFRLDA
-151 ICPSAYYWQQCH
+151 ICNGYSNWQAYH
-163 KKDSNSNSVLDNNL
+163 KDTTNNK
-177 LKYTRYPGKLN
+177 KYTKYPG
-188 GTQSPSTEIA
+188 SPKENVTPSSEIT
-198 KGYYV
+198 KGNYV
-203 DLTLYVNDA
+203 DLTLYVTDNDFLSLTQKDGYNA
-212 DYAAF
+212 
-217 ISTNGNS
+217 NN
-224 SDKFSVTTP
+224 FSVTTP
-233 GDSSFLAGSTNPS
+233 GDSSFLAGGSGYYGS
-246 ASAVINATTDGKGY
+246 AIKSEANISIWNVNNTPKGML
-260 SITLTGVYYVGGSD
+260 IELTGVYYVGGND

-298 IIPTTPDD
+298 IIPTKPDD
-306 DKPSEETTAAQP
+306 EKPDTETTAAQP

-335 ETRNVTMTFRN
+335 ETRNITMTFRN

-411 DYLDNGTRRNAK
+411 DYLDNGVRRNAK

-442 IDLPTQIFVGEENN
+442 IDLPQQIFIGEENN

-476 SCEALSNNGEEQYLG
+476 NCEGLSNNGEEQYLG

-504 ITANEKGELVG
+504 ITGNEKCELVG

-535 TTQAASYEDI
+535 TTQVTSYEDVW
-545 YGPTDPVD
+545 GPSNPSVD
-553 PGLDPVGPVEPETTG
+553 PGMDPGTDPGMEEPAG
-568 FPWFWVIAGV
+568 FPWFWVIGGV
-578 VVVAAGVFV
+578 AVVAAGVFV
-587 ALKLRKNKK
+587 YLKLRKNKK

>member
-1 MKKMSK
+1 MTVKKMSK
-7 ILTFILVLAMV
+7 ILIFILVLAMV
-18 LGTVAMAAEPSYTI
+18 LGTVAMAEVPTPAAKTPATQEETVTYTI
-32 SATDGSLE
+32 TAGIFTNGQMTIKYGTTQSPLASGASLTVEKDTEITVEFSAT
-40 HGSITLTYTYTVTKD
+40 
-55 VTDDNNNTTSETK
+55 
-68 EVTETAF
+68 A
-75 LKKGSLS
+75 
-82 ADIPKDAK
+82 
-90 VVISFNANTGYE
+90 GYE
-102 FIGAKDD
+102 FVKATYKIGEK
-109 ANNPIED
+109 ETSLSD
-116 GAEITLTKSL
+116 GGKFTLTGDAT
-126 IITPEFRL
+126 ITPVFQA
-134 KDTLGG
+134 KSTLGG
-140 EAKISSFKIDA
+140 EKTADSFRLDA
-151 ICPSAYYWQQCH
+151 ICSGSYYWQMYH
-163 KKDSNSNSVLDNNL
+163 KDMANNK
-177 LKYTRYPGKLN
+177 KYTKYPG
-188 GTQSPSTEIA
+188 SPADKVNPSSEIV
-198 KGYYV
+198 KGNYV
-203 DLTLYVNDA
+203 DLTLYVTDNDFLSL
-212 DYAAF
+212 YG
-217 ISTNGNS
+217 STGYSKNN
-224 SDKFSVTTP
+224 FSVTTP
-233 GDSSFLAGSTNPS
+233 GDSSFLAGSGAGAEIEKWTVGS
-246 ASAVINATTDGKGY
+246 TDKGMVIQ
-260 SITLTGVYYVGGSD
+260 LTGVYYVGGSD
-274 NTLKLIVTQGN
+274 NTLKLIITQGN
-285 YNAILSCKIDNAT
+285 YNAIVTCKIDNAT
-298 IIPTTPDD
+298 IVPEKENDKKPD
-306 DKPSEETTAAQP
+306 EETTAAQP

-335 ETRNVTMTFRN
+335 ETRNITMTFRN

-411 DYLDNGTRRNAK
+411 DYLDNGVRRNAK

-442 IDLPTQIFVGEENN
+442 IDLPQQIFIGEENN

-476 SCEALSNNGEEQYLG
+476 NCEGLSNNGEEQYLG

-504 ITANEKGELVG
+504 ITGNEKCELVG

-535 TTQAASYEDI
+535 TTQVTSYEDVW
-545 YGPTDPVD
+545 GPSNPSVD
-553 PGLDPVGPVEPETTG
+553 PGTDPGTDPGMEEPAG
-568 FPWFWVIAGV
+568 FPWFWVIGGV

-587 ALKLRKNKK
+587 YLKLRKNKK

>member
-1 MKKMSK
+1 MTVKKMSK

-18 LGTVAMAAEPSYTI
+18 LGTVAMAAEAP
-32 SATDGSLE
+32 
-40 HGSITLTYTYTVTKD
+40 YTVSAPADSLTHGKITITYDTADTEKSGTKT
-55 VTDDNNNTTSETK
+55 VNGFLNSTTTSIK
-68 EVTETAF
+68 LPNDVKKIKVSFTAN
-75 LKKGSLS
+75 
-82 ADIPKDAK
+82 P
-90 VVISFNANTGYE
+90 GYE
-102 FIGAKDD
+102 FVSATYKVGDTDAKSVVDFGE
-109 ANNPIED
+109 I
-116 GAEITLTKSL
+116 EITDNTT
-126 IITPEFRL
+126 ITPVFQA
-134 KDTLGG
+134 KSTLGG
-140 EAKISSFKIDA
+140 EKTADSFRLDA
-151 ICPSAYYWQQCH
+151 ICSGSYYWQMYH
-163 KKDSNSNSVLDNNL
+163 KDMANNK
-177 LKYTRYPGKLN
+177 KYTKYPG
-188 GTQSPSTEIA
+188 SPADKVNPSSEIV
-198 KGYYV
+198 KGNYV
-203 DLTLYVNDA
+203 DLTLYVTDNDFLSL
-212 DYAAF
+212 YG
-217 ISTNGNS
+217 STGYSKDN
-224 SDKFSVTTP
+224 FSVTTP
-233 GDSSFLAGSTNPS
+233 GDSSFLAGSGAGAEIEKWTVGS
-246 ASAVINATTDGKGY
+246 TDKGMVIQ
-260 SITLTGVYYVGGSD
+260 LTGVYYVGGSD
-274 NTLKLIVTQGN
+274 NTLKLIITQGN
-285 YNAILSCKIDNAT
+285 YNAIVTCKIDNAT
-298 IIPTTPDD
+298 IVPEKENDKKPD
-306 DKPSEETTAAQP
+306 EETTAAQP

-335 ETRNVTMTFRN
+335 ETRNITMTFRN

-411 DYLDNGTRRNAK
+411 DYLDNGVRRNAK

-442 IDLPTQIFVGEENN
+442 IDLPQQIFIGEENN

-476 SCEALSNNGEEQYLG
+476 NCEGLSNNGEEQYLG

-504 ITANEKGELVG
+504 ITGNEKGELVG

-535 TTQAASYEDI
+535 TTQVTSYEDVW
-545 YGPTDPVD
+545 GPSNPSVD
-553 PGLDPVGPVEPETTG
+553 PGMDPGTDPGMEEPAG
-568 FPWFWVIAGV
+568 FPWFWVIGGV

-587 ALKLRKNKK
+587 YLKLRKNKK

>member
-1 MKKMSK
+1 MTVKKMSK

-18 LGTVAMAAEPSYTI
+18 LGTVAMADQSDGTNTGNTTNDTYTITAGTVENGTLTIKYGSTQEPLTTGAKTAAIAKDTDITVVAEPKAGYELVALNYTI
-32 SATDGSLE
+32 GETTTDIKTDGKF
-40 HGSITLTYTYTVTKD
+40 TLT
-55 VTDDNNNTTSETK
+55 
-68 EVTETAF
+68 
-75 LKKGSLS
+75 G
-82 ADIPKDAK
+82 
-90 VVISFNANTGYE
+90 NAT
-102 FIGAKDD
+102 
-109 ANNPIED
+109 
-116 GAEITLTKSL
+116 
-126 IITPEFRL
+126 ITPVFQA
-134 KDTLGG
+134 KSTLGG
-140 EAKISSFKIDA
+140 EKTADSFRLDA
-151 ICPSAYYWQQCH
+151 ICNGYSNWQAYH
-163 KKDSNSNSVLDNNL
+163 KDTTNNK
-177 LKYTRYPGKLN
+177 KYTKYPG
-188 GTQSPSTEIA
+188 SPADKVNPSSEIV
-198 KGYYV
+198 KGNYV
-203 DLTLYVNDA
+203 DLTLYVTDND
-212 DYAAF
+212 F
-217 ISTNGNS
+217 LKLCSSTGYSKDN
-224 SDKFSVTTP
+224 FSVTTP
-233 GDSSFLAGSTNPS
+233 GDSSFLAGSGAGAEIEKWTVGS
-246 ASAVINATTDGKGY
+246 TDKGME
-260 SITLTGVYYVGGSD
+260 IQLTGVYYVGGSD
-274 NTLKLIVTQGN
+274 NTLKLIITQGN
-285 YNAILSCKIDNAT
+285 YNAIVTCKIDNAT
-298 IIPTTPDD
+298 IVPEKENDKKPD
-306 DKPSEETTAAQP
+306 EETTAAQP

-335 ETRNVTMTFRN
+335 ETRNITMTFRN

-405 TVDFTY
+405 AVDFTY
-411 DYLDNGTRRNAK
+411 DYLDNGVRRNAK

-442 IDLPTQIFVGEENN
+442 IDLPQQIFIGEENN

-476 SCEALSNNGEEQYLG
+476 NCEGLSNNGEEQYLG

-504 ITANEKGELVG
+504 ITGNEKCELVG

-535 TTQAASYEDI
+535 TTQVTSYEDVW
-545 YGPTDPVD
+545 GPSNPSVD
-553 PGLDPVGPVEPETTG
+553 PGMDPGTDPGMEEPAG
-568 FPWFWVIAGV
+568 FPWFWVIGGV

-587 ALKLRKNKK
+587 YLKLRKNKK